1 MSVEAEDDLASSSSS
16 EEDARPVYFRPFTRE
31 SLAAIKQ
38 RKAEQELKEK
48 EIKAKRDEEVIFSNS
63 FLNPFSR
70 VTRFILVINFCCHGN
85 LICTKINLSKEPAAA
100 AEKY

>member
-1 MSVEAEDDLASSSSS
+1 MSVEAEDDDLASSSSS

-70 VTRFILVINFCCHGN
+70 VT
-85 LICTKINLSKEPAAA
+85 SKTAIYPR
-100 AEKY
+100 Y